1 MTWHKLPNLS
11 GQIILYLSC
20 AGENIKRDAACNVLG
35 LEQVLNNC
43 ESSLL
48 LLYEACAE
56 MGEGYG
62 RSDRALPSE
71 RV

>member
-1 MTWHKLPNLS
+1 MGRP
-11 GQIILYLSC
+11 GQRASAQYSL
-20 AGENIKRDAACNVLG
+20 
-35 LEQVLNNC
+35 
-43 ESSLL
+43 SLL
-48 LLYEACAE
+48 VLHEAHAE